1 MYNIIQ
7 YNQPKTRM
15 NPQIEKIVETDDTTT
30 FTLSGVNVS
39 IANSV
44 RRTILSD
51 INTVVFKTTPYEEN
65 NCKIMENT
73 TRFNNEILKQ
83 RLSCIPI
90 HISDLEM
97 PLQNYL
103 MELKMENTTDTM
115 MFCTSGDFKIKN
127 LTTDQYLS
135 ETDTRKIF
143 PPDSYTGYFI
153 DFARLHPKIS
163 DELPGEK
170 INLTCEFSIDC
181 AKTDAMYNV
190 VSTCAYGMTVD
201 VVSQE
206 EILTKKQQEWKDK
219 DFTKAQIE
227 FESKNWKLLEG
238 LRIVKKDSF
247 DFVLETIGVYE
258 NKELVKKACAIII
271 QKLED
276 LESVL
281 EKDELE
287 IFPSENTMKNC
298 FDVILKNEDYTIGKA
313 LEYAL
318 YSKYY
323 EDLKTMSFCGFKKMH
338 PHDSDSIIRVA
349 YKEATEKIVVKHNLK
364 ASISEL
370 LACYK
375 KMEAK
380 F

>member
-1 MYNIIQ
+1 
-7 YNQPKTRM
+7 M

-51 INTVVFKTTPYEEN
+51 ILTVVFKTTPYEEN
-65 NCKIMENT
+65 KCKIMENT

-83 RLSCIPI
+83 RLSCVPI

-170 INLTCEFSIDC
+170 IHLTCEFSIDC

-201 VVSQE
+201 AVSQE

-238 LRIVKKDSF
+238 LRVVKKDSF
-247 DFVLETIGVYE
+247 DFTLETIGVYE
-258 NKELVKKACAIII
+258 NKELVKKACEIII
-271 QKLED
+271 QKLDD

-287 IFPSENTMKNC
+287 IFPSENTMKNR

-349 YKEATEKIVVKHNLK
+349 YKEPTEKIMVKHNLK